1 MVFFFFVANV
11 RVRENRHG
19 QIYDMGKSYP
29 QVIRENILD
38 LHNNFLSIRQ
48 ISTQAR
54 VSTGFITKVIKEYN
68 ENNYSVP
75 RRALSGCKESVLT
88 ENVRSYLEV
97 EKLCKPSSYSDELQR
112 RLLLDGVCLPGEVP
126 SNASVRRFFNKELIM
141 TKKKI
146 TQVPLESTEGPN
158 IDSQNAFLAEISR
171 LDPSSL
177 HFFDETSV
185 IRTEGNRKYG
195 NSFIGERAL
204 EYQKYASNATYT
216 VNLLHSALSVD
227 HYNIIDG
234 PSNGNEMLLFFEDA
248 LTMDNPDGSAV
259 LERGDTV
266 VMDNCG
272 FHHGHFAE
280 GMLRDMFDEYGVRL
294 LFQPAYCPH
303 LNTCELCFNQLKS
316 FLRRFTLFAQQE
328 TQIAIAEGISSITQ
342 QNCVAYF
349 KCCGYL

>member
-1 MVFFFFVANV
+1 M
-11 RVRENRHG
+11 RENRHG
-19 QIYDMGKSYP
+19 RINDMGKPYP
-29 QVIRENILD
+29 QVIRENFLD
-38 LHNNFLSIRQ
+38 LHNNGLTIRQ
-48 ISTQAR
+48 ISAQAR

-75 RRALSGCKESVLT
+75 RRALSGRKESVLT

-97 EKLCKPSSYSDELQR
+97 EKLCKPSSYSNELQR
-112 RLLLDGVCLPGEVP
+112 RLLLDGVSLQGEIP

-146 TQVPLESTEGPN
+146 TQVPLESTEGPKV
-158 IDSQNAFLAEISR
+158 DSQNAFLAEISQ
-171 LDPSSL
+171 LGPSSL

-195 NSFIGERAL
+195 NSFVGERAL

-216 VNLLHSALSVD
+216 VNLLHSALRVD

-234 PSNGNEMLLFFEDA
+234 PSNGNELLLFFEDV

-272 FHHGHFAE
+272 FHHGHFTE

-303 LNTCELCFNQLKS
+303 LNTCELCFNQLKT
-316 FLRRFTLFAQQE
+316 FLRRFTLFAHQE
-328 TQIAIAEGISSITQ
+328 TRIAIAEGISSITQ

>member
-1 MVFFFFVANV
+1 MRDIYYFGIFFVANV

-29 QVIRENILD
+29 QVIRENILE
-38 LHNNFLSIRQ
+38 LHNKGLSIRQ
-48 ISTQAR
+48 ISAQAR

-112 RLLLDGVCLPGEVP
+112 RLLDGVCLPGAVS
-126 SNASVRRFFNKELIM
+126 SNASVRRCFNKELIM

-204 EYQKYASNATYT
+204 KYQKYASNATYT
-216 VNLLHSALSVD
+216 VN
-227 HYNIIDG
+227 
-234 PSNGNEMLLFFEDA
+234 
-248 LTMDNPDGSAV
+248 
-259 LERGDTV
+259 
-266 VMDNCG
+266 
-272 FHHGHFAE
+272 
-280 GMLRDMFDEYGVRL
+280 
-294 LFQPAYCPH
+294 
-303 LNTCELCFNQLKS
+303 
-316 FLRRFTLFAQQE
+316 
-328 TQIAIAEGISSITQ
+328 
-342 QNCVAYF
+342 
-349 KCCGYL
+349 

>member
-1 MVFFFFVANV
+1 MLGEGDLLFWFFFFLVANV
-11 RVRENRHG
+11 RVRENQHG

-38 LHNNFLSIRQ
+38 LHNNGLSIRQ
-48 ISTQAR
+48 ISAQAR

-75 RRALSGCKESVLT
+75 RRALSGCKGSVLT
-88 ENVRSYLEV
+88 ENVRSYLEL
-97 EKLCKPSSYSDELQR
+97 EKLCRPSSYSDELQR

-177 HFFDETSV
+177 HFLNETSV
-185 IRTEGNRKYG
+185 IQIEGNRKYG

-216 VNLLHSALSVD
+216 INLLHSG
-227 HYNIIDG
+227 IGIG
-234 PSNGNEMLLFFEDA
+234 IGIGMGLLKIHIAASKAE
-248 LTMDNPDGSAV
+248 LH
-259 LERGDTV
+259 EITV
-266 VMDNCG
+266 
-272 FHHGHFAE
+272 
-280 GMLRDMFDEYGVRL
+280 
-294 LFQPAYCPH
+294 
-303 LNTCELCFNQLKS
+303 
-316 FLRRFTLFAQQE
+316 
-328 TQIAIAEGISSITQ
+328 
-342 QNCVAYF
+342 
-349 KCCGYL
+349 